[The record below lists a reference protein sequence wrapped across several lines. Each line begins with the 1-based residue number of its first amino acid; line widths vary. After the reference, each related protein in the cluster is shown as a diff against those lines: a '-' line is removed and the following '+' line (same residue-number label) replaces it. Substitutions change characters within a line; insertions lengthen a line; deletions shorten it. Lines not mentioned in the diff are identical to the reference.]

1 MISRMTIATATL
13 AAIVALSLTI
23 GAELAL
29 AQEAADGGAD
39 FWGPTLRMI
48 LGLAG
53 VLAVLG
59 AFAYL
64 AQRLKQG
71 TAFKTGSIEIVSGLS
86 LGGREKVVLLRV
98 GGDEILVGIS
108 PGGIRTL
115 HVMQGV
121 EPANFEAYVEATQ
134 TMRKIK

>member
-1 MISRMTIATATL
+1 MISRMTIATVAL
-13 AAIVALSLTI
+13 AAIAALSLTI
-23 GAELAL
+23 GADLAV

-48 LGLAG
+48 LGLVG

-59 AFAYL
+59 GFAYL

-71 TAFKTGSIEIVSGLS
+71 TAFKSGTIEIVSGLS

-108 PGGIRTL
+108 PGGMRTL
-115 HVMQGV
+115 HIVPGV
-121 EPANFEAYVEATQ
+121 EPANFDAYVEATQ